1 MIDTATTAEIW
12 PRERERQKFGLER
25 ERDVSIYMVTQISE
39 INGSTSRDGIHVEV
53 RQK

>member
-12 PRERERQKFGLER
+12 PRERER
-25 ERDVSIYMVTQISE
+25 DVSIYMVTQISE
-39 INGSTSRDGIHVEV
+39 ISGSTSRDGIHVEV

>member
-12 PRERERQKFGLER
+12 PRERER

>member
-12 PRERERQKFGLER
+12 PRERERERER

>member
-1 MIDTATTAEIW
+1 MIDTATSEEIW
-12 PRERERQKFGLER
+12 PREREREER